1 MPSEITMPQLSDTM
15 TEGTV
20 IKWNK
25 KEGDKVKAGEEIAD
39 IETDKATMPME
50 AFESG
55 TLAFIAIG
63 EGQKVKVGALV
74 AVIATGKEDPA
85 EIRKQ
90 FSSRAASVTP
100 APAAAAPP
108 LAPSAPAPKIPAPA
122 TPTTSSLK
130 KPAAP
135 AQAQSQ
141 PKLPE
146 KPKTNYNFD
155 IIVIGGGPAGYA
167 AAIRAG
173 QLKRRVLCI
182 EKENLGGTCLNWGC
196 IPTKALLEDGAF
208 VLKMRTEAEAH
219 GVAFSD
225 LRVDFSKIVGR
236 SRTIADKLK
245 NGIGHL
251 FKKYEV
257 KSEIGTG
264 QILAPHQVRATTR
277 EGTKDYTAHHIIIAT
292 GARATELPFAKFDG
306 KTIITSREAMTLP
319 KLPKRLAI
327 VGAGAIGCEFAD
339 IYSNLGCE
347 VTIVEMLPH
356 LLPNEDEDVSI
367 LLERIFTRRG
377 IKVFLKT
384 KTDKVEKTN
393 DGVRVTLSGEK
404 SAVIEGDLLL
414 IAVGVTGNVENAAAE
429 QAKLELFKNRVKV
442 DHQYKTNL
450 ENVWAIGDCISMH
463 WPEQMAMGGYRHPD
477 LAHVAHHEAVLVV
490 ERLCGHDRE
499 DIDYKNIPG
508 CTYTHPQ
515 VASMGSTEKKLR
527 EQGREIRIGKF
538 PFSVSGRALASG
550 ETDGFVKLIFDAK
563 FGELLGVHMI
573 GENVTELLA
582 ELVMARKLE
591 ATEDEIIDAI
601 HPHPTLSEAI
611 MEASGVAVGR
621 AIHL

>member
-20 IKWNK
+20 IKWDK

-55 TLAFIAIG
+55 TLALIAVPQ
-63 EGQKVKVGALV
+63 GQKVKVGALL

-85 EIRKQ
+85 EIKKQ
-90 FSSRAASVTP
+90 FTSRATASAAPAPTP
-100 APAAAAPP
+100 APTPAAAP
-108 LAPSAPAPKIPAPA
+108 APSASPTKPTAPQPQP
-122 TPTTSSLK
+122 
-130 KPAAP
+130 
-135 AQAQSQ
+135 Q
-141 PKLPE
+141 PKSPD

-155 IIVIGGGPAGYA
+155 IIIIGGGPAGYA

-208 VLKMRTEAEAH
+208 VLKMRTEAAEH
-219 GVAFSD
+219 GIAFSD
-225 LRVDFSKIVGR
+225 LRVDFPKIIGR

-264 QILAPHQVRATTR
+264 QLLAPHQVRLTTK
-277 EGTKDYTAHHIIIAT
+277 EGTKDFTADHIILAT

-306 KTIITSREAMTLP
+306 KTIITSREAMILP

-327 VGAGAIGCEFAD
+327 IGAGAIGCEFAD
-339 IYSNLGCE
+339 IYNALGTE

-367 LLERIFTRRG
+367 MLERIFAKRG
-377 IKVFLKT
+377 IKTFLKT
-384 KTDKVEKTN
+384 KTDNVEKQS
-393 DGVRVTLSGEK
+393 GGLRLTLSGEK
-404 SAVIEGDLLL
+404 PTTIDADILLV
-414 IAVGVTGNVENAAAE
+414 AVGVTGNVENLASP
-429 QAKLELFKNRVKV
+429 QANLEFFNNRVKV
-442 DHQYKTNL
+442 DHKYKTNL

-490 ERLCGHDRE
+490 ERLAGHDRD

-515 VASMGSTEKKLR
+515 VASMGATEKKLR
-527 EQGREIRIGKF
+527 EQNREIRIGKF
-538 PFSVSGRALASG
+538 PFSASGRALASG
-550 ETDGFVKLIFDAK
+550 ETAGFVKLIFDTK
-563 FGELLGVHMI
+563 YGELLGVHMI

-591 ATEDEIIDAI
+591 ATEDEIIDAM

>member
-25 KEGDKVKAGEEIAD
+25 KEGDKVKTGEEIAD

-55 TLAFIAIG
+55 TIAVIAVAEG
-63 EGQKVKVGALV
+63 EKVKVGQLL

-85 EIRKQ
+85 EIKKQ
-90 FSSRAASVTP
+90 FATRAAS
-100 APAAAAPP
+100 PAAAAPVG
-108 LAPSAPAPKIPAPA
+108 AVSAAVERA
-122 TPTTSSLK
+122 TPP
-130 KPAAP
+130 PAAKAAP
-135 AQAQSQ
+135 TMQTTVKSSPQATS
-141 PKLPE
+141 KAE
-146 KPKTNYNFD
+146 KPKTSYNFD
-155 IIVIGGGPAGYA
+155 IIVVGGGPAGYA

-173 QLKRRVLCI
+173 QLKKRVLCI

-208 VLKMRTEAEAH
+208 VLKMRTEAAAH

-257 KSEIGTG
+257 KHEMGMG
-264 QILAPHQVRATTR
+264 QLLGPHQVRLTNR
-277 EGTKDYTAHHIIIAT
+277 EGSKEFTGEHIILAT
-292 GARATELPFAKFDG
+292 GARATELPGSPFDG
-306 KTIITSREAMTLP
+306 QTIITSREAMTLP

-339 IYSNLGCE
+339 IYSALGSE
-347 VTIVEMLPH
+347 VTVVEMLPH

-367 LLERIFTRRG
+367 MLERIFNRRG

-384 KTDKVEKTN
+384 KTEKVEKVSG
-393 DGVRVTLSGEK
+393 GVRLTLSGEK
-404 SAVIEGDLLL
+404 PATVEADILLVA
-414 IAVGVTGNVENAAAE
+414 IGVTGNVENLAAPA
-429 QAKLELFKNRVKV
+429 AKLELFKNRVKV
-442 DHQYKTNL
+442 EYQYKTNL

-463 WPEQMAMGGYRHPD
+463 WPQQMAMEGYRHPD
-477 LAHVAHHEAVLVV
+477 LAHVAHHEAVLIV
-490 ERLCGHDRE
+490 ERIAGHERE
-499 DIDYKNIPG
+499 DIDYKNIPA

-515 VASMGSTEKKLR
+515 VASMGATEKKLR

-538 PFSVSGRALASG
+538 PFSASGRALASG
-550 ETDGFVKLIFDAK
+550 ETDGFVKLIFEAK

-573 GENVTELLA
+573 GENVTELLS
-582 ELVMARKLE
+582 ELVLARKLE
-591 ATEDEIIDAI
+591 ATEEEIIDAI

-611 MEASGVAVGR
+611 MEAAGVGVGR